1 MATQVLFPLLDLQR
15 KEEGTNSVSLS
26 SIAVQK
32 PYLKKSS
39 SLTSFTTF
47 SPCSA
52 NERTVT
58 SGLLIRVATLLNE
71 SWQKVNLNFIMK
83 SSEIPESSGYTS
95 LS

>member
-15 KEEGTNSVSLS
+15 KEEGTNSLSLS

-32 PYLKKSS
+32 PSLKKSS

-47 SPCSA
+47 SPCAA

-58 SGLLIRVATLLNE
+58 GGKVITFLVHEIFQHVRPPVLYLLQRYYVFLN
-71 SWQKVNLNFIMK
+71 
-83 SSEIPESSGYTS
+83 
-95 LS
+95 

>member
-15 KEEGTNSVSLS
+15 KEEGTNSLSLS

-32 PYLKKSS
+32 PSLKKSS

-47 SPCSA
+47 SPCAA

-58 SGLLIRVATLLNE
+58 GGILTRMVSLTI
-71 SWQKVNLNFIMK
+71 
-83 SSEIPESSGYTS
+83 EICYM
-95 LS
+95 